1 MMREARRVVAPGGVV
16 IHQDVPIRSA
26 PTLVAQVERG
36 WDEKFNG
43 EIFWNTYAG
52 DDLCADMRAA
62 GFAEKSITETR
73 IEKISGAGGWYLL
86 AGEKPA

>member
-1 MMREARRVVAPGGVV
+1 M

-43 EIFWNTYAG
+43 EIFWNIYAG
-52 DDLCADMRAA
+52 DDLRADMRAA
-62 GFAEKSITETR
+62 GFAEDSIAETR